1 LKTGVYYVYGWLNR
15 RAKMDYTNLTIG
27 VQIAIAN
34 LKDQAISLGFDFPT
48 QDITKVEPKELYDF
62 YLELEN
68 YVETNS
74 K

>member
-1 LKTGVYYVYGWLNR
+1 
-15 RAKMDYTNLTIG
+15 MDYTNLTIG

-48 QDITKVEPKELYDF
+48 QDIAKVEPKVLYDF

-68 YVETNS
+68 YVEINS